1 MVVVAMTS
9 LGDGKRGKLFW
20 RAGLA
25 AGVVQL
31 PQLHASG
38 QMELL
43 FLCVTVERMRKII
56 DFGYLTVR

>member
-20 RAGLA
+20 RVGLA
-25 AGVVQL
+25 SSVVQL

-38 QMELL
+38 NMELL
-43 FLCVTVERMRKII
+43 FLRVTVERMRKII